1 MLKFRADFVTNSSS
15 SSFIVGFK
23 SEDVIPEEVKD
34 NLQGF
39 GQEYVDLVLSDIQNE
54 EQLSAKQ
61 VIEMISEKK
70 FEDEETRKLWEFQRK
85 HPDKSYRATI
95 KYFANEGKAE
105 LDCIRQKI
113 VAETEQKIKNSDCS
127 VFVSLEYGNDSSKW
141 RQRNEQQHCIDSELE
156 TIMIDLPI
164 TFARLSYH

>member
-1 MLKFRADFVTNSSS
+1 MKFRSDFVTNSSS

-23 SEDVIPEEVKD
+23 SEESVKTKVEEILKEHGKD
-34 NLQGF
+34 
-39 GQEYVDLVLSDIQNE
+39 YIDLVLGDIQNE
-54 EQLSAKQ
+54 ERLSAKQ
-61 VIEMISEKK
+61 VIEMISDKE
-70 FEDEETRKLWEFQRK
+70 FEDEETRKLWEYQRK

-141 RQRNEQQHCIDSELE
+141 RQRNEQQHCIDSALE